1 MEKESYTIYP
11 HDEEIGDDLT
21 PADKLI
27 YLTIRRYANNKS
39 LECFVS
45 YKTITKDCG
54 AAAVT
59 IKKSVNNLVKNGYL
73 ETKRKGKYIYYI
85 FNNKK
90 KFEAFSDEFLDKKDL
105 TFTEKAYLVASRQ
118 YMFKDVD
125 KEECRISY
133 SNKELANIIN
143 ISASTVSR
151 INASLQEKGYLEDA
165 DALVKIFNMREL
177 DKMFVWKLGE
187 HESRLNIVEDD
198 IKAMKKEIEELR
210 KENALLKE
218 NKKKSRIEFE
228 M

>member
-1 MEKESYTIYP
+1 MEEKYTIYP

-27 YLTIRRYANNKS
+27 YLTIRRYANDKS

-45 YKTITKDCG
+45 YKTITENCG
-54 AAAVT
+54 AAAKT
-59 IKKSVNNLVKNGYL
+59 IKKSVDNLVKNGYVAVS
-73 ETKRKGKYIYYI
+73 RKGKRLYYK

-90 KFEAFSDEFLDKKDL
+90 KFEAFSDDFLNRKDL

-133 SNKELANIIN
+133 SNRDLAKIIN
-143 ISASTVSR
+143 ISESTISR
-151 INASLQEKGYLEDA
+151 LNSSLQEKGYLEDA
-165 DALVKIFNMREL
+165 SAFIKIFNMREL

-198 IKAMKKEIEELR
+198 IKEMKKEIEELR
-210 KENALLKE
+210 KENARLKE
-218 NKKKSRIEFE
+218 SKKKNSIEFE

>member
-1 MEKESYTIYP
+1 MEKENYTIYP

-45 YKTITKDCG
+45 YKT
-54 AAAVT
+54 
-59 IKKSVNNLVKNGYL
+59 SVDNLVKNGYL

-90 KFEAFSDEFLDKKDL
+90 KFEAFSDDFLNKKDL

-133 SNKELANIIN
+133 SNKDLANIIN
-143 ISASTVSR
+143 ISASSVSR
-151 INASLQEKGYLEDA
+151 LNASLQEKGYLKDA
-165 DALVKIFNMREL
+165 NALVKIFNMREL
-177 DKMFVWKLGE
+177 DKMFV
-187 HESRLNIVEDD
+187 
-198 IKAMKKEIEELR
+198 
-210 KENALLKE
+210 
-218 NKKKSRIEFE
+218 
-228 M
+228 

>member
-1 MEKESYTIYP
+1 MEKENYTIHP

-90 KFEAFSDEFLDKKDL
+90 KFEAFSDDFLNKKDL

-143 ISASTVSR
+143 ISASLVSR
-151 INASLQEKGYLEDA
+151 LNASLQEKGYLEDA
-165 DALVKIFNMREL
+165 DALVKIFKMREL
-177 DKMFVWKLGE
+177 DKMFV
-187 HESRLNIVEDD
+187 
-198 IKAMKKEIEELR
+198 
-210 KENALLKE
+210 
-218 NKKKSRIEFE
+218 
-228 M
+228 

>member
-1 MEKESYTIYP
+1 MEKENYTIYP

-90 KFEAFSDEFLDKKDL
+90 KFEAFSDDFLNKKDL

-143 ISASTVSR
+143 ISASSVSR
-151 INASLQEKGYLEDA
+151 LNASLQEKGYLEDA
-165 DALVKIFNMREL
+165 DALVKIFKMREL

-198 IKAMKKEIEELR
+198 IKEMKKEIEELR
-210 KENALLKE
+210 KENARLKE
-218 NKKKSRIEFE
+218 NKKKTCLEFE

>member
-177 DKMFVWKLGE
+177 DKMFIWKLGE

-210 KENALLKE
+210 KENARLKE
-218 NKKKSRIEFE
+218 NKKKNCVEFE